1 MPKVMSLAT
10 WRPHDGKT
18 QDFVAGV
25 GVAKKI
31 HERLGGRV
39 RVVTTQFGG
48 APSALMYAIEHDSWT
63 AFGTFGEKL
72 AGDSEWLALIAAA
85 QANPLAELVS
95 HAVSVELAV

>member
-1 MPKVMSLAT
+1 MSNILSVAT

-18 QDFVAGV
+18 QEFVAGV

-39 RVVTTQFGG
+39 RVLTTQFGG
-48 APSALMYAIEHDSWT
+48 SPLTLVYGIDHDSWA

-72 AGDSEWLALIAAA
+72 ASDSEWLALTAQA

-95 HAVSVELAV
+95 HSVSFEVAV

>member
-1 MPKVMSLAT
+1 MPNVLSVAT

-18 QDFVAGV
+18 QAFVAGC

-39 RVVTTQFGG
+39 RVLTTQFGG
-48 APSALMYAIEHDSWT
+48 APLTLVYGIEHDSWA

-72 AGDSEWLALIAAA
+72 AADSDWLALMAAA
-85 QANPLAELVS
+85 QADPLAELVS
-95 HAVSVELAV
+95 HNVSVELAV